1 MLGALGFGAVPY
13 LVGQGTGVLTP
24 AMIVTPPVVL
34 LLLDEL
40 LVSRRRSALLVGAIV
55 GVLVSLPVQHSGPLL
70 LALAASTGIGLVVV
84 ALLRPRDGAAG
95 GGRLLTALVS
105 AVVVYVLILAYP
117 LHIEQTGPRSFNA
130 WMTDNQ
136 AGGAAVLNGL
146 INSLARLVS
155 GGSALTYLLFGL
167 AVAAV
172 VEIARRARAH

>member
-1 MLGALGFGAVPY
+1 
-13 LVGQGTGVLTP
+13 
-24 AMIVTPPVVL
+24 
-34 LLLDEL
+34 
-40 LVSRRRSALLVGAIV
+40 
-55 GVLVSLPVQHSGPLL
+55 
-70 LALAASTGIGLVVV
+70 
-84 ALLRPRDGAAG
+84 
-95 GGRLLTALVS
+95 VS